1 MEKTLLMSLDL
12 GTSFIKSAVYDT
24 TGSLI
29 AVASQPVQDE
39 RPRPGVFLQKGEYFV
54 ESAISCMKA
63 VCGELGE
70 RAADIE
76 AIAFTGQM
84 SGFMG
89 VDKNWN
95 DVTTW
100 SCSLDSRYMPY
111 AQRQMQSLQKPFL
124 EISGTNFPAMAPK
137 YEWFK
142 TEFPEENKRV
152 AKYLM
157 ISGYL
162 IGQLGDVDIEDAV
175 IDTTYTTWTGL
186 ADITKGKWSD
196 VICGAIGLDTKFL
209 PKIVHS
215 NVICGRLSKKAAQAT
230 GLTSGIA
237 LVSGAGD
244 KIAGCLGSAILD
256 EGEMNFEASSY
267 GGVHKSVRE
276 YRPDMESGRYDCIP
290 SPLPGGGFYAAKFV
304 TGSGITLDWF
314 INTFVRQ
321 EGQKLSQAF
330 AQIEKD
336 MESVPPGCNG
346 LMAIGLLSG
355 SAMPI
360 DGTLRGMWMGHD
372 WSHKKEHFY
381 RALLESITFDFE
393 LTIDSMDKHYPEH
406 PERSAVVKTV
416 GGGAKSPFWLQL
428 SADVT
433 GKTYQVLS
441 RDDIATWAA
450 AMLAGNAIGVFSDLK
465 ETAKSNIHV
474 KKEYSPTPGLR
485 ETYRPL
491 KELYAESLVSL
502 QEQYKKIQQVN
513 SNLRV

>member
-1 MEKTLLMSLDL
+1 MERTLLMALDL

-24 TGSLI
+24 KGSQV
-29 AVASQPVQDE
+29 AAASQPVRDE
-39 RPRPGVFLQKGEYFV
+39 RPRPGVFLQKGDFFV
-54 ESAISCMKA
+54 ESTIACMKS
-63 VCGELGE
+63 VCGYLGE
-70 RAADIE
+70 RATDIE

-89 VDKNWN
+89 VDKDWN

-100 SCSLDSRYMPY
+100 SCSLDTRYMPY
-111 AQRQMQSLQKPFL
+111 AQQQMRALKKQFL

-142 TEFPEENKRV
+142 TEFPAENSKV
-152 AKYLM
+152 EKYLM

-162 IGQLGDVDIEDAV
+162 IGQLGDIDIGDAV

-186 ADITKGKWSD
+186 ADIAKGKWSSA
-196 VICGAIGLDTKFL
+196 ICDAIGLKQRYL

-215 NVICGRLSKKAAQAT
+215 NVICGRLSQKTARAT
-230 GLTSGIA
+230 GLKSGIA

-256 EGEMNFEASSY
+256 EGELNFEASSY

-276 YRPDMESGRYDCIP
+276 YRPDSEAGRYDCIP
-290 SPLPGGGFYAAKFV
+290 SPIPNGGFYAAKFV

-321 EGQKLSQAF
+321 EGQTLAAAF
-330 AQIEKD
+330 AQIERD
-336 MESVPPGCNG
+336 AESVPPGCGG

-355 SAMPI
+355 SAMPFC
-360 DGTLRGMWMGHD
+360 GELKGLFMGHD

-381 RALLESITFDFE
+381 RALLESITFDFD
-393 LTIDSMDKHYPEH
+393 LSLNSMDRHYPEY
-406 PERSAVVKTV
+406 PQRAAAVRTV
-416 GGGAKSPFWLQL
+416 GGGAKSPFWLQFC
-428 SADVT
+428 ADIT

-441 RDDIATWAA
+441 REDIATWAA
-450 AMLAGNAIGVFSDLK
+450 AMLAGNALGVFPDLRQ
-465 ETAKSNIHV
+465 TAKNNIHV
-474 KKEYSPTPGLR
+474 TKEYIPTDGMR
-485 ETYRPL
+485 EIYRPF
-491 KELYAESLVSL
+491 KELYAESLSSL
-502 QEQYKKIQQVN
+502 QEQYRKIQ
-513 SNLRV
+513 RVHSQCK